1 MTEDSRREPFR
12 VVCEIRPPARPDL
25 RLVHRQVS
33 ALAAVCDALLV
44 PENAIGAPSISS
56 LVIAQEIT
64 LSGASPIAC
73 LNARDRNVL
82 GLQRDLLTAVATGT
96 RELLFVGGDSMPDGS
111 RSGLTVRSMI
121 DRTRAFTDELGVGSM
136 TVGVTSRLGP
146 LPDWKCDADRLFVQA
161 SFSLESLLA
170 WREATDFAGAVYA
183 GVIVPPSASRARIW
197 SAELPGIEVPA
208 DLVEA
213 LEADPLAG
221 VTFACDLVA
230 QIEASGAFEGVH
242 LIPGVRY
249 REVASHLTRNIP
261 AGQVAS
267 SVR

>member
-1 MTEDSRREPFR
+1 MTDGAGGSPFR
-12 VVCEIRPPARPDL
+12 VICEIRPPVRPDL

-33 ALAAVCDALLV
+33 ALGAVCDALLV

-56 LVIAQEIT
+56 LFIAREVT
-64 LSGASPIAC
+64 LSGSAPIAC

-96 RELLFVGGDSMPDGS
+96 RELLFVGGDPMPDGS

-121 DRTRAFTDELGVGSM
+121 DHTRAFTEALGGEPV

-146 LPDWKCDADRLFVQA
+146 LPEWKLEADRLFVQA
-161 SFSLESLLA
+161 SFSLDVLVE
-170 WREATDFAGAVYA
+170 WRERTSFPGDVYA

-197 SAELPGIEVPA
+197 SAELAGIDVPEE
-208 DLVEA
+208 LIET
-213 LEADPLAG
+213 LEEDPLAG

-230 QIEASGAFEGVH
+230 QIEACGAFDGVH

-249 REVASHLTRNIP
+249 REVASHLERRLR
-261 AGQVAS
+261 AGQIAS